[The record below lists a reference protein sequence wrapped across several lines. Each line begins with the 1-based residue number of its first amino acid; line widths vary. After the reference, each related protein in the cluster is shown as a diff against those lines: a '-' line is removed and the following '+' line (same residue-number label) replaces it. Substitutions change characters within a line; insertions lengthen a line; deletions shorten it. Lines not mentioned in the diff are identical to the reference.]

1 MLGWRAHACIVI
13 VSGMFRT
20 PLSTDMLVS
29 GLAFI
34 ATAATH
40 FYFVRAFAVARAD
53 RGSLAV
59 TTDRQQCEV
68 RRERAL

>member
-13 VSGMFRT
+13 VSGMVRT
-20 PLSTDMLVS
+20 PLSTDMLAP

-34 ATAATH
+34 ATAATR
-40 FYFVRAFAVARAD
+40 FYFARAFAIARAD
-53 RGSLAV
+53 RGSLAA
-59 TTDRQQCEV
+59 TADRQQCEV